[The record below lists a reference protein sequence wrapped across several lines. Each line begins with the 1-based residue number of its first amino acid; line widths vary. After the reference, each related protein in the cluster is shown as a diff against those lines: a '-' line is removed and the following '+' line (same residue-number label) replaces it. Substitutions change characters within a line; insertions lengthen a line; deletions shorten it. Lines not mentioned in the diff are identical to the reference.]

1 MGTPTKAL
9 SYMTQT
15 RDEGS
20 RQQYSTLEA
29 WNVKE
34 TDFPKS
40 GSLSEKMN
48 FLLRYAILAPSGHNT
63 QPWLFKIVGNN
74 VIEVYADRSRAL
86 PLVDPDD
93 RELLI
98 SCGAALYHLRLAAN
112 HFGIADEV
120 LLLPDKD
127 NNPDLLARIALK
139 ENAEGTIKRQ
149 VENDASLFEAITK
162 RRSNRSP
169 FENRGLPKDLLASLK
184 DSAKEYGAWLD
195 VVDDE
200 QRKNALAYLISQ
212 GDRIQLSDKRF
223 RRELAAWIHPN
234 RSKSRDG
241 MPAYAHGMTSDIAS
255 HLGPFLIRTFDM
267 GKGQAAKDK
276 ELASGSPVLA
286 VLGTE
291 ADEPL
296 NWIQTG
302 QALGGILL
310 QARAANVWT
319 SYMNQPIEVSELR
332 PKLLQA
338 LGRATGFPQVLMRMG
353 YGKEVKPTPRRDIEE
368 VIAK

>member
-1 MGTPTKAL
+1 
-9 SYMTQT
+9 MTQI
-15 RDEGS
+15 RDENT
-20 RQQYSTLEA
+20 QQYSTLEA

-40 GSLSEKMN
+40 GSLFEKMN

-74 VIEVYADRSRAL
+74 TIEIYADRSRAL

-93 RELLI
+93 RELII

-120 LLLPDKD
+120 QLLPDK
-127 NNPDLLARIALK
+127 NNPDLLARIRLK
-139 ENAEGTIKRQ
+139 DDDSTGTIRKQ
-149 VENDASLFEAITK
+149 VENDAPLFKAITM

-169 FENRGLPKDLLASLK
+169 FDNTRLHDDLLASLK
-184 DSAKEYGAWLD
+184 DIARANGAWLE
-195 VVDDE
+195 VIDDDD
-200 QRKNALAYLISQ
+200 QDKKNALADLISQ
-212 GDRIQLSDKRF
+212 GDKIQLSDKHF

-234 RSKSRDG
+234 RSKSQDG
-241 MPAYAHGMTSDIAS
+241 MPGYAHGMTSDIAS
-255 HLGPFLIRTFDM
+255 HLGPFLIRTFDI

-286 VLGTE
+286 VLGTD

-302 QALGGILL
+302 QALARILL
-310 QARAANVWT
+310 QARAKNVWT
-319 SYMNQPIEVSELR
+319 TFMNQPIEVPELR

-338 LGRATGFPQVLMRMG
+338 LGRASGFPQLLMRMG
-353 YGKEVKPTPRRDIEE
+353 YSKEVKPTPRRDIEE
-368 VIAK
+368 VIVK

>member
-1 MGTPTKAL
+1 
-9 SYMTQT
+9 MTQI
-15 RDEGS
+15 RDEGA
-20 RQQYSTLEA
+20 QQHSTLEA
-29 WNVKE
+29 WNIRE
-34 TDFPKS
+34 TDFPK
-40 GSLSEKMN
+40 GGTLSEKMN
-48 FLLRYAILAPSGHNT
+48 FLLRYAILAPSGHNA

-93 RELLI
+93 RELII

-120 LLLPDKD
+120 QLLPDKN
-127 NNPDLLARIALK
+127 NNPDLLARVGLK
-139 ENAEGTIKRQ
+139 DDDNKGTIKKQAER
-149 VENDASLFEAITK
+149 DAPLFEAITK

-169 FENRGLPKDLLASLK
+169 FENTRLPDDLLASLK
-184 DSAKEYGAWLD
+184 DSANTNGAWLD
-195 VVDDE
+195 VIDDDE
-200 QRKNALAYLISQ
+200 SKKNTLADLISQ

-234 RSKSRDG
+234 RSRSQDG
-241 MPAYAHGMTSDIAS
+241 MPGYAHGIISDIAS
-255 HLGPFLIRTFDM
+255 HLGPFLIRTFDI

-276 ELASGSPVLA
+276 ELASGSPVLV
-286 VLGTE
+286 VLGTD
-291 ADEPL
+291 ADDPM

-302 QALGGILL
+302 QALARILL
-310 QARAANVWT
+310 QARAKNVWT
-319 SYMNQPIEVSELR
+319 TFMNQPIEVPELR

-338 LGRATGFPQVLMRMG
+338 LGRASGFPQLLMRMG
-353 YGKEVKPTPRRDIEE
+353 YGKEVKPTPRREIDD

>member
-1 MGTPTKAL
+1 
-9 SYMTQT
+9 MTQI
-15 RDEGS
+15 RDEGA
-20 RQQYSTLEA
+20 QQYSTLEA

-40 GSLSEKMN
+40 GSLFEKMN

-74 VIEVYADRSRAL
+74 IIEIYADRSRAL

-93 RELLI
+93 RELMI
-98 SCGAALYHLRLAAN
+98 SCGAALYNLRLAAN
-112 HFGIADEV
+112 HFGVADEV
-120 LLLPDKD
+120 QLLPDN
-127 NNPDLLARIALK
+127 NNPDLLARITFK
-139 ENAEGTIKRQ
+139 DDDNKGTIKKQ
-149 VENDASLFEAITK
+149 AENDAQLFEAITK

-169 FENRGLPKDLLASLK
+169 FENRSLPDDLLASLK
-184 DSAKEYGAWLD
+184 DSASANGAWLD
-195 VVDDE
+195 VIDDE
-200 QRKNALAYLISQ
+200 DKKNALADLISQ

-241 MPAYAHGMTSDIAS
+241 MPGYAHGMTHDFAS
-255 HLGPFLIRTFDM
+255 HIGPFLIRTFDI

-276 ELASGSPVLA
+276 ELASGSPVLS
-286 VLGTE
+286 VLGTD

-302 QALGGILL
+302 QALARILL
-310 QARAANVWT
+310 QARANNIWT
-319 SYMNQPIEVSELR
+319 TFMNQPIEVPELR
-332 PKLLQA
+332 PKVLLA
-338 LGRATGFPQVLMRMG
+338 LVRATGFPQLLMRMG
-353 YGKEVKPTPRRDIEE
+353 YSKEVKPTPRRDIEE
-368 VIAK
+368 VIVK

>member
-1 MGTPTKAL
+1 
-9 SYMTQT
+9 MTQI
-15 RDEGS
+15 RDDEEGTQ
-20 RQQYSTLEA
+20 QQYSTLEA
-29 WNVKE
+29 WNVRE
-34 TDFPKS
+34 ADFPKDS
-40 GSLSEKMN
+40 RLSEKMN

-74 VIEVYADRSRAL
+74 NVIEVYADRSRAL

-93 RELLI
+93 RELII

-120 LLLPDKD
+120 QLLPDK
-127 NNPDLLARIALK
+127 NNNLDLLARISLK
-139 ENAEGTIKRQ
+139 EDDDDNKGTIKKQAER
-149 VENDASLFEAITK
+149 DAPLFEAITK
-162 RRSNRSP
+162 RRSNRSS
-169 FENRGLPKDLLASLK
+169 FENRRLPDDLLPSLK
-184 DSAKEYGAWLD
+184 DSASANGAWLD
-195 VVDDE
+195 VIDDDE
-200 QRKNALAYLISQ
+200 DKKNILADLISQ

-234 RSKSRDG
+234 RSKSQDG
-241 MPAYAHGMTSDIAS
+241 MPGYAHGMTRDIAS
-255 HLGPFLIRTFDM
+255 HLGPFLIRTFDI

-286 VLGTE
+286 VLGTD

-302 QALGGILL
+302 QALERILL
-310 QARAANVWT
+310 QARAKNVWT
-319 SYMNQPIEVSELR
+319 TFMNQPIEVPELR
-332 PKLLQA
+332 PKLLQV
-338 LGRATGFPQVLMRMG
+338 LGKAAGFPQLLMRMG
-353 YGKEVKPTPRRDIEE
+353 YGKEVKPTPRREIED

>member
-1 MGTPTKAL
+1 
-9 SYMTQT
+9 MTQI

-20 RQQYSTLEA
+20 SQQYSTLEA

-34 TDFPKS
+34 IDFPRD
-40 GSLSEKMN
+40 GSFSEKMN

-63 QPWLFKIVGNN
+63 QPWLFKIVENN
-74 VIEVYADRSRAL
+74 EIEVYADRSRAL

-98 SCGAALYHLRLAAN
+98 SCGAALYNLRLAAN
-112 HFGIADEV
+112 HFGIADEKV
-120 LLLPDKD
+120 QLLPDRND
-127 NNPDLLARIALK
+127 PDLLARMSLRDDVEGAIKKQA
-139 ENAEGTIKRQ
+139 ENNAT
-149 VENDASLFEAITK
+149 LFEAISK

-169 FENRGLPKDLLASLK
+169 FENKRLPSDLLASLK
-184 DSAKEYGAWLD
+184 DSASANGAWLD
-195 VVDDE
+195 MIDDDNMDK
-200 QRKNALAYLISQ
+200 KNVLADLISQ
-212 GDRIQLSDKRF
+212 GDKIQLSDKRF

-241 MPAYAHGMTSDIAS
+241 MPGYAHGMTHDIAS
-255 HLGPFLIRTFDM
+255 HIGPFLIRTFDI

-286 VLGTE
+286 VLGTD

-302 QALGGILL
+302 QALARILL
-310 QARAANVWT
+310 QARAKGVWT
-319 SYMNQPIEVSELR
+319 TYMNQPIEVSELR
-332 PKLLQA
+332 PRVLQA
-338 LGRATGFPQVLMRMG
+338 LGRATGFPQLLMRMG
-353 YGKEVKPTPRRDIEE
+353 YSKEVRPTPRRDIKD
-368 VIAK
+368 VIIK

>member
-1 MGTPTKAL
+1 MTST
-9 SYMTQT
+9 SY
-15 RDEGS
+15 EGGS
-20 RQQYSTLEA
+20 RPQYSTLEA
-29 WNVKE
+29 WNVTE
-34 TDFPKS
+34 NDFPKD

-93 RELLI
+93 RELII

-120 LLLPDKD
+120 QLLPDK
-127 NNPDLLARIALK
+127 NKNPDLLARISLK
-139 ENAEGTIKRQ
+139 DDDDDKGTIKKQ
-149 VENDASLFEAITK
+149 AESDAPLFEAITK
-162 RRSNRSP
+162 RRSNRSS
-169 FENRGLPKDLLASLK
+169 FENRRLPDDLLASLK
-184 DSAKEYGAWLD
+184 DSANTNGAWLD
-195 VVDDE
+195 VIDDE
-200 QRKNALAYLISQ
+200 GKKNTSADLISQ

-241 MPAYAHGMTSDIAS
+241 MPGYAHGMTYDIAS

-276 ELASGSPVLA
+276 ELATGSPVLA
-286 VLGTE
+286 VLGTD

-296 NWIQTG
+296 NWIKTG
-302 QALGGILL
+302 QALERILL
-310 QARAANVWT
+310 RARADNIWT
-319 SYMNQPIEVSELR
+319 TFMNQPIEVPELR

-338 LGRATGFPQVLMRMG
+338 LGRATGFPQLLMRMG
-353 YGKEVKPTPRRDIEE
+353 YGKEVKPTPRREIDD
-368 VIAK
+368 VIVK